1 MNVLLKR
8 FRDSKKG
15 VAEVVGSL
23 IIILIVAIAGVV
35 VYAYSV
41 NVIGTTSSRFSIQT
55 EQNEELIQERFEI
68 VRIWSNQDI
77 LNITVLNFG
86 RTDLSIVSVYVNGT
100 AASGYDND
108 NSIPIGPGQL
118 VNVKFTSPF
127 ELQVD
132 SCLQILAVSERGG
145 KNTVLYQT

>member
-1 MNVLLKR
+1 MNILLKKLR
-8 FRDSKKG
+8 ESKTG
-15 VAEVVGSL
+15 VAEVIGSL
-23 IIILIVAIAGVV
+23 IIILIVAIAGVI

-68 VRIWSNQDI
+68 VRTWSNQDI
-77 LNITVLNFG
+77 INITVLNFG

-100 AASGYDND
+100 AVSSYDSD

-118 VNVKFTSPF
+118 VNVKFASPF
-127 ELQVD
+127 EIQVG